1 VSTPASGP
9 GSGPAS
15 TILSARD
22 LEFLLFEW
30 LDVESLSERPRFA
43 EHDRESYRALLA
55 LCAQL
60 AADHFAPHYR
70 ASDSEEPVFDG
81 ERVRLIPEV
90 ATALEALARADLLAL
105 TLDEEHGGHQVPH
118 VVASACMAWF
128 TAANIGT
135 AAYSFLTMANA
146 SLLLEHGTPEQVER
160 FVGPM
165 LEGRFFGTMTLSEP
179 HAGSS
184 LGDVLTRAVPA
195 DDGTYRIF
203 GSKMW
208 ISGGDHEMGDNIVH
222 LVLAKLPD
230 APAGTRGISLFVV
243 PKRLVS
249 DDGSIGERN
258 DVALAGINHKLG
270 SRGTVNTA
278 PVFGGGAFTPGGA
291 PGAVGYLVGEP
302 HRGLSY
308 MFHMMNAARL
318 GVGMSAT
325 TTAYTAYLKSL
336 EYARSRPQGR
346 RLTAADPAAPQVPII
361 EHADVRRMLLAQK
374 AYVEGALALNL
385 WCSRLLDVQ
394 ASARDDEERAEA
406 GLLLDLLTPIAKSW
420 PSQWGQESNS
430 LAIQVLGGAGY
441 TRDYD
446 VEAHWRD
453 QRLNPIHE
461 GTHGIQALDL
471 LGRKVL
477 GSGGASLSA
486 LAARVQ
492 QTVHRARDLGGE
504 PAAHAE
510 ALTAVLDRLGEVTAA
525 LAGLGDPERTM
536 ANATVYLEAAGHVV
550 VAWMWLEQLVAVG
563 SEEGDF
569 YDGKR
574 AAARFFFRWELP
586 KVAPML
592 DLLASGD
599 TTTLDMRDA
608 WF

>member
-1 VSTPASGP
+1 MSTTASP
-9 GSGPAS
+9 S

-22 LEFLLFEW
+22 LQFMLFEW
-30 LDVESLSERPRFA
+30 LDVEQLAERPRFA
-43 EHDRESYRALLA
+43 EHDRETYDALLA
-55 LCAQL
+55 LCEQL
-60 AADHFAPHYR
+60 ATEHFAPHYR
-70 ASDSEEPVFDG
+70 RSDTEEPVFDG
-81 ERVRLIPEV
+81 EKVRLIPEI
-90 ATALEALARADLLAL
+90 ATALEAFAKADLLTL
-105 TLDEEHGGHQVPH
+105 TLDEEVGGQQVPH

-135 AAYSFLTMANA
+135 AAYSFLTVANA
-146 SLLLEHGTPEQVER
+146 GLLLAHGTPEQVER
-160 FVGPM
+160 FVTPM

-184 LGDVLTRAVPA
+184 LGDVVTRAVPA

-230 APAGTRGISLFVV
+230 AAPGTRGISLFVV
-243 PKRLVS
+243 PKHLVGE
-249 DDGSIGERN
+249 DGSIGERN

-291 PGAVGYLVGEP
+291 AGAVGHLVGEP
-302 HRGLSY
+302 GKGLSY

-346 RLTAADPAAPQVPII
+346 RLVAADPSAPQVPII

-374 AYVEGALALNL
+374 SYVEGALALNL
-385 WCSRLLDVQ
+385 YCSRLLDVQ
-394 ASARDDEERAEA
+394 ATARDEEERTET
-406 GLLLDLLTPIAKSW
+406 GRLLDLLTPIAKSW

-430 LAIQVLGGAGY
+430 LAIQVLGGSGY

-477 GSGGASLSA
+477 GGGGASLMA
-486 LAARVQ
+486 LAARIGD
-492 QTVHRARDLGGE
+492 TVARARDLGGE
-504 PAAHAE
+504 PAAHAD
-510 ALTAVLDRLGEVTAA
+510 ALQSAVDRLGEVTLA

-563 SEEGDF
+563 DRTGDF

-574 AAARFFFRWELP
+574 AAARYFFRWELP
-586 KVAPML
+586 KVGPML

-599 TTTLDMRDA
+599 TTTLEMRDA

>member
-1 VSTPASGP
+1 MS
-9 GSGPAS
+9 S

-22 LEFLLFEW
+22 LQFLLFEW
-30 LDVESLSERPRFA
+30 LDVEQLGSRPRFA
-43 EHDRESYRALLA
+43 EHDRETYDALLA
-55 LCAQL
+55 LCEEL
-60 AADHFAPHYR
+60 ATEHFAPHYR
-70 ASDSEEPVFDG
+70 KSDTEEPVFDG
-81 ERVRLIPEV
+81 EKVRLIPEI
-90 ATALEALARADLLAL
+90 ATALEAFARADLLGL
-105 TLDEEHGGHQVPH
+105 TLDEESGGHQLPH

-135 AAYSFLTMANA
+135 AAYSFLTVANA
-146 SLLLEHGTPEQVER
+146 GLLLAHGTPEQVER
-160 FVGPM
+160 FARPM

-184 LGDVLTRAVPA
+184 LGDVLTRAEPA
-195 DDGTYRIF
+195 DDGTYRIN
-203 GSKMW
+203 GCKMW

-230 APAGTRGISLFVV
+230 APAGTRGISLFIV
-243 PKRLVS
+243 PKWLVGE
-249 DDGSIGERN
+249 DGAIGERN

-291 PGAVGYLVGEP
+291 AGAVGYLVGEP
-302 HRGLSY
+302 HKGLSY

-336 EYARSRPQGR
+336 DYARQRPQGR
-346 RLTAADPAAPQVPII
+346 PLSDTDPGKPQVPII
-361 EHADVRRMLLAQK
+361 QHADVRRMLLAQK
-374 AYVEGALALNL
+374 SYVEGALALNL
-385 WCSRLLDVQ
+385 YCSRLLDLQ
-394 ASARDDEERAEA
+394 ASAQDDDERVEA
-406 GLLLDLLTPIAKSW
+406 GRLLDVLTPIAKSW

-430 LAIQVLGGAGY
+430 LAIQVLGGSGY

-477 GSGGASLSA
+477 GGGGAALLA
-486 LAARVQ
+486 LAARIEE
-492 QTVHRARDLGGE
+492 TVARATGLGGE
-504 PAAHAE
+504 PATHAVSLK
-510 ALTAVLDRLGEVTAA
+510 AMVDRLGEVTMT

-563 SEEGDF
+563 EKEGDF

-574 AAARFFFRWELP
+574 AAARYFFRWELP

-599 TTTLDMRDA
+599 TTTLEMREA

>member
-1 VSTPASGP
+1 
-9 GSGPAS
+9 
-15 TILSARD
+15 
-22 LEFLLFEW
+22 
-30 LDVESLSERPRFA
+30 
-43 EHDRESYRALLA
+43 
-55 LCAQL
+55 
-60 AADHFAPHYR
+60 
-70 ASDSEEPVFDG
+70 
-81 ERVRLIPEV
+81 
-90 ATALEALARADLLAL
+90 
-105 TLDEEHGGHQVPH
+105 
-118 VVASACMAWF
+118 MAWF

-195 DDGTYRIF
+195 DDGTYRVF

-222 LVLAKLPD
+222 LVLARLPD

-243 PKRLVS
+243 PKHLVA

-325 TTAYTAYLKSL
+325 TTAYTAYLKAL
-336 EYARSRPQGR
+336 DYARSRPQGR
-346 RLTAADPAAPQVPII
+346 RLGGADPGQPQVPII

-394 ASARDDEERAEA
+394 ASPRDDAEATEA

-477 GSGGASLSA
+477 GGGGASLAA
-486 LAARVQ
+486 LAGRIGRTVAR
-492 QTVHRARDLGGE
+492 AGDLGGE

-510 ALTAVLDRLGEVTAA
+510 APGWATR
-525 LAGLGDPERTM
+525 
-536 ANATVYLEAAGHVV
+536 NARWPTPPSTWRRPATSWSRGC
-550 VAWMWLEQLVAVG
+550 G
-563 SEEGDF
+563 SSSSSPSGTR
-569 YDGKR
+569 R
-574 AAARFFFRWELP
+574 ATSTT
-586 KVAPML
+586 
-592 DLLASGD
+592 ASGRPRATSSAGSCPRSGRCWTCSPRPTPPRWTCATPGSRCLRGPRSRGAAPASRRRRARPRPRGVRRAPPPARRRPPSSRSGRRGRCGAA
-599 TTTLDMRDA
+599 TTPGSPPTR
-608 WF
+608 

>member
-1 VSTPASGP
+1 VPTTSP
-9 GSGPAS
+9 S

-22 LEFLLFEW
+22 LQFMLFEW
-30 LDVESLSERPRFA
+30 LDVERLGQRPRFA
-43 EHDRESYRALLA
+43 EHDRETYDALLA
-55 LCAQL
+55 LCEQL
-60 AADHFAPHYR
+60 ATEHFAPHYR
-70 ASDSEEPVFDG
+70 RSDTEEPAFDG
-81 ERVRLIPEV
+81 ERVHLIPEI
-90 ATALEALARADLLAL
+90 ATALEAFAKADLLTL
-105 TLDEEHGGHQVPH
+105 TLDEEVGGQQVPH

-135 AAYSFLTMANA
+135 AAYSFLTVANA
-146 SLLLEHGTPEQVER
+146 GLLLAHGTPEQVER
-160 FVGPM
+160 FVTPM

-184 LGDVLTRAVPA
+184 LGDVVTRAVPA

-230 APAGTRGISLFVV
+230 AAPGTRGISLFIV
-243 PKRLVS
+243 PKHLVGE
-249 DDGSIGERN
+249 DGSIGERN
-258 DVALAGINHKLG
+258 DVVLAGINHKLG

-278 PVFGGGAFTPGGA
+278 PVFGSGAFTPGGA
-291 PGAVGYLVGEP
+291 PGAVGHLVGEP
-302 HRGLSY
+302 GKGLSY

-346 RLTAADPAAPQVPII
+346 RLAAADPTAPQVPII

-374 AYVEGALALNL
+374 SYVEGALALNL
-385 WCSRLLDVQ
+385 YCSRLLDVQ
-394 ASARDDEERAEA
+394 ATARDEEERTET
-406 GLLLDLLTPIAKSW
+406 GRLLDLLTPIAKSW

-430 LAIQVLGGAGY
+430 LAIQVLGGSGY

-477 GSGGASLSA
+477 GGGGASLVA
-486 LAARVQ
+486 LAARIAD
-492 QTVHRARDLGGE
+492 TVARARDLGGE
-504 PAAHAE
+504 PAAHAD
-510 ALTAVLDRLGEVTAA
+510 ALQAAVDRLGEVTLA

-563 SEEGDF
+563 DRDGDF

-574 AAARFFFRWELP
+574 AAARYFFRWELP
-586 KVAPML
+586 KVGPML

-599 TTTLDMRDA
+599 TTTLEMRDA

>member
-1 VSTPASGP
+1 MSTTASP
-9 GSGPAS
+9 S

-22 LEFLLFEW
+22 LQFMLFEW
-30 LDVESLSERPRFA
+30 LDVEQLAERPRFA
-43 EHDRESYRALLA
+43 EHDRETYDALLA
-55 LCAQL
+55 LCEQL
-60 AADHFAPHYR
+60 ATEHFAPHYR
-70 ASDSEEPVFDG
+70 RSDTEEPVFDG
-81 ERVRLIPEV
+81 EKVRLIPEI
-90 ATALEALARADLLAL
+90 ATALEAFAKADLLTL
-105 TLDEEHGGHQVPH
+105 TLDEEVGGQQVPH

-135 AAYSFLTMANA
+135 AAYSFLTVANA
-146 SLLLEHGTPEQVER
+146 GLLLAHGTPEQVER
-160 FVGPM
+160 FAMPM

-184 LGDVLTRAVPA
+184 LGDVVTRAVPA

-230 APAGTRGISLFVV
+230 AAPGTRGISLFVV
-243 PKRLVS
+243 PKHLVGE
-249 DDGSIGERN
+249 DGSIGERN

-291 PGAVGYLVGEP
+291 AGAVGHLVGEP
-302 HRGLSY
+302 GKGLSY

-346 RLTAADPAAPQVPII
+346 RLVAADPSAPQVPII

-374 AYVEGALALNL
+374 SYVEGALALNL
-385 WCSRLLDVQ
+385 YCSRLLDVQ
-394 ASARDDEERAEA
+394 ATARDEEERTET
-406 GLLLDLLTPIAKSW
+406 GRLLDLLTPIAKSW

-430 LAIQVLGGAGY
+430 LAIQVLGGSGY

-477 GSGGASLSA
+477 GDGGASLMA
-486 LAARVQ
+486 LAARIGD
-492 QTVHRARDLGGE
+492 TVARARDLGGE
-504 PAAHAE
+504 PAAHAD
-510 ALTAVLDRLGEVTAA
+510 ALQSAVDRLGEVTLA

-563 SEEGDF
+563 DRTGDF

-574 AAARFFFRWELP
+574 AAARYFFRWELP
-586 KVAPML
+586 KVGPML

-599 TTTLDMRDA
+599 TTTLEMRDA

>member
-1 VSTPASGP
+1 MSTTASP
-9 GSGPAS
+9 S

-22 LEFLLFEW
+22 LQFMLFEW
-30 LDVESLSERPRFA
+30 LDVEQLAERPRFA
-43 EHDRESYRALLA
+43 EHDRETYDALLE
-55 LCAQL
+55 LCEQL
-60 AADHFAPHYR
+60 ATEHFAPHYR
-70 ASDSEEPVFDG
+70 RSDTEEPVFDG
-81 ERVRLIPEV
+81 EKVLLIPEI
-90 ATALEALARADLLAL
+90 ATALEAFAKADLLTL
-105 TLDEEHGGHQVPH
+105 TLDEEVGGQQVPH

-135 AAYSFLTMANA
+135 AAYSFLTVANA
-146 SLLLEHGTPEQVER
+146 GLLLAHGTPEQVER
-160 FVGPM
+160 FVTPM

-184 LGDVLTRAVPA
+184 LGDVVTRAVPA

-230 APAGTRGISLFVV
+230 AAPGTRGISLFVV
-243 PKRLVS
+243 PKHLVGE
-249 DDGSIGERN
+249 DGSIGERN

-291 PGAVGYLVGEP
+291 AGAVGHLVGEP
-302 HRGLSY
+302 GKGLSY

-346 RLTAADPAAPQVPII
+346 RLGAADPSAPQVPII

-374 AYVEGALALNL
+374 SYVEGALALNL
-385 WCSRLLDVQ
+385 YCSRLLDVQ
-394 ASARDDEERAEA
+394 ATARDEEERTET
-406 GLLLDLLTPIAKSW
+406 GRLLDLLTPIAKSW

-430 LAIQVLGGAGY
+430 LAIQVLGGSGY

-477 GSGGASLSA
+477 GGGGASLMA
-486 LAARVQ
+486 LAARIGE
-492 QTVHRARDLGGE
+492 TVTRARDLGGE

-510 ALTAVLDRLGEVTAA
+510 ALQSAVDRLGEVTLA

-563 SEEGDF
+563 DRTGDF

-574 AAARFFFRWELP
+574 AAARYFFRWELP
-586 KVAPML
+586 KVGPML

-599 TTTLDMRDA
+599 TTTLEMRDA

>member
-1 VSTPASGP
+1 MPNPT
-9 GSGPAS
+9 S

-30 LDVESLSERPRFA
+30 LHVEDLSARPRFA
-43 EHDRESYRALLA
+43 EHDRESYDALLG
-55 LCAQL
+55 LCEEL
-60 AADHFAPHYR
+60 ATEHFATHYR
-70 ASDSEEPVFDG
+70 KSDTEEPVFDG
-81 ERVRLIPEV
+81 EKVRLIPEIE
-90 ATALEALARADLLAL
+90 AALQKFARADLMGL
-105 TLDEEHGGHQVPH
+105 TIDEEHGGLQVPH
-118 VVASACMAWF
+118 VVAAACMAWF
-128 TAANIGT
+128 TAANMGT
-135 AAYSFLTMANA
+135 AAYSFLTVANA
-146 SLLLEHGTPEQVER
+146 GLLLAHGTEEQVER
-160 FVGPM
+160 YVRPM

-184 LGDVLTRAVPA
+184 LGDVVTRAVPA

-230 APAGTRGISLFVV
+230 APAGSRGISLFIV
-243 PKRLVS
+243 PKHLVGE
-249 DDGSIGERN
+249 DGTIGERN

-291 PGAVGYLVGEP
+291 AGAVGYLVGEP
-302 HRGLSY
+302 HKGLSY

-318 GVGMSAT
+318 GVGMGAT

-336 EYARSRPQGR
+336 DYARTRPQGR
-346 RLTAADPAAPQVPII
+346 PLSAPDPAGPQVPII
-361 EHADVRRMLLAQK
+361 QHADVRRMLLAQK
-374 AYVEGALALNL
+374 SYVEGALALNL
-385 WCSRLLDVQ
+385 YCYRLLDEQ
-394 ASARDDEERAEA
+394 ATAEDDAERLAT
-406 GLLLDLLTPIAKSW
+406 GQLLDVLTPIAKSW
-420 PSQWGQESNS
+420 PSQWGQESCS
-430 LAIQVLGGAGY
+430 LAIQVLGGSGY
-441 TRDYD
+441 TRDHD
-446 VEAHWRD
+446 LEAHWRD

-477 GSGGASLSA
+477 GGGGAALMA
-486 LAARVQ
+486 LAARIED
-492 QTVHRARDLGGE
+492 TVARAGALGGE
-504 PAAHAE
+504 PASYAV
-510 ALTAVLDRLGEVTAA
+510 ALKAAVDRLGEVTMTI
-525 LAGLGDPERTM
+525 AGLGDPDRM
-536 ANATVYLEAAGHVV
+536 LANATVYLEAAGHVV

-563 SEEGDF
+563 EQQGDF

-574 AAARFFFRWELP
+574 AAARYFFGWELP

-599 TTTLDMRDA
+599 TTALEMRED

>member
-1 VSTPASGP
+1 MPTA
-9 GSGPAS
+9 AS
-15 TILSARD
+15 TVLSARD
-22 LEFLLFEW
+22 LEFLLYEW
-30 LDVESLSERPRFA
+30 LDVERLSERPRFA
-43 EHDRESYRALLA
+43 EHDRESYDALLA
-55 LCAQL
+55 LCQEL
-60 AADHFAPHYR
+60 ATEHFATHYR
-70 ASDSEEPVFDG
+70 KSDTEEPVFDG
-81 ERVRLIPEV
+81 EKVRLIPEIE
-90 ATALEALARADLLAL
+90 AALQKLAKADLMGL
-105 TLDEEHGGHQVPH
+105 TVDEEHGGLQVPH

-135 AAYSFLTMANA
+135 AAYAFLTMANA
-146 SLLLEHGTPEQVER
+146 GLLMAHGSEEQVER
-160 FVGPM
+160 YARPM
-165 LEGRFFGTMTLSEP
+165 LEGRFFGTMALSEP
-179 HAGSS
+179 QAGSS
-184 LGDVLTRAVPA
+184 LGDVVTRAVPA

-208 ISGGDHEMGDNIVH
+208 ISGGDHEMGDTIVH

-230 APAGTRGISLFVV
+230 APPGSRGISLFIV
-243 PKRLVS
+243 PKHLVGE
-249 DDGSIGERN
+249 DGTIGERN

-302 HRGLSY
+302 HKGLSY

-336 EYARSRPQGR
+336 DYARTRPQGR
-346 RLTAADPAAPQVPII
+346 PLASPDPAAPQVPII
-361 EHADVRRMLLAQK
+361 QHADVRRMLLAQK
-374 AYVEGALALNL
+374 SYVEGALALNL
-385 WCSRLLDVQ
+385 YCSRLLDDQ
-394 ASARDDEERAEA
+394 ATAEDDAERLAV
-406 GLLLDLLTPIAKSW
+406 GQLLDVLTPIAKSW
-420 PSQWGQESNS
+420 PSQWGQESCS
-430 LAIQVLGGAGY
+430 LAIQVLGGSGY
-441 TRDYD
+441 TRDHD
-446 VEAHWRD
+446 LEAHWRD

-477 GSGGASLSA
+477 GGGGAALLA
-486 LAARVQ
+486 LAGRIE
-492 QTVHRARDLGGE
+492 QTVARANELGGE
-504 PAAHAE
+504 PASYAV
-510 ALTAVLDRLGEVTAA
+510 ALKAAVDRLGEVTMT
-525 LAGLGDPERTM
+525 LAGLGEPERM
-536 ANATVYLEAAGHVV
+536 LANATVYLEAAGHVV

-563 SEEGDF
+563 EKTGDF

-574 AAARFFFRWELP
+574 AAARYFFRWELP

-599 TTTLDMRDA
+599 TTTLEMRED

>member
-1 VSTPASGP
+1 MPTPAQP
-9 GSGPAS
+9 S
-15 TILSARD
+15 TILSPRD

-30 LDVESLSERPRFA
+30 LDVERLSDRPRFA
-43 EHDRESYRALLA
+43 DHDRGSYEALLA
-55 LCAQL
+55 LCEQL
-60 AADHFAPHYR
+60 ATDRFAPHYR
-70 ASDSEEPVFDG
+70 RSDTEEPAFDG
-81 ERVRLIPEV
+81 EKVHLIPEI
-90 ATALEALARADLLAL
+90 AAALEAFAKADLLTL
-105 TLDEEHGGHQVPH
+105 TLDEDMGGHQVPH
-118 VVASACMAWF
+118 VVAAACMAWF

-146 SLLLEHGTPEQVER
+146 ALLLEHGTPDQVDR
-160 FVGPM
+160 YARPM

-184 LGDVLTRAVPA
+184 LGDVTTRAVPA

-230 APAGTRGISLFVV
+230 APPGSRGISLFIV
-243 PKRLVS
+243 PKHLVAE
-249 DDGSIGERN
+249 DGSIGERN

-302 HRGLSY
+302 HRGLTY

-336 EYARSRPQGR
+336 AYAKERPQGR
-346 RLTAADPAAPQVPII
+346 RLTAADPTAPQVPII

-374 AYVEGALALNL
+374 SYVEGALALNL
-385 WCSRLLDVQ
+385 YCSRLLDLQ
-394 ASARDDEERAEA
+394 ASAQDDDERTETGR
-406 GLLLDLLTPIAKSW
+406 LLDLLTPIAKSW

-430 LAIQVLGGAGY
+430 LAIQVLGGSGY

-477 GSGGASLSA
+477 GSGGASLLA
-486 LAARVQ
+486 LAARIE
-492 QTVHRARDLGGE
+492 QTVAQATALGGE
-504 PAAHAE
+504 PAAHAA
-510 ALTAVLDRLGEVTAA
+510 ALKAMVDRLGEVTMA

-563 SEEGDF
+563 EQEGDF

-574 AAARFFFRWELP
+574 AAARYFFRWELP
-586 KVAPML
+586 KVGPML

-599 TTTLDMRDA
+599 TTTLDMHA
-608 WF
+608 SWF

>member
-1 VSTPASGP
+1 MPATAPS
-9 GSGPAS
+9 S

-22 LEFLLFEW
+22 LEFMLFEW
-30 LDVESLSERPRFA
+30 LDVEQLAERPRFA
-43 EHDRESYRALLA
+43 EHDRESYDALLA
-55 LCAQL
+55 LCEEL
-60 AADHFAPHYR
+60 ATEHFAPHYR
-70 ASDSEEPVFDG
+70 RSDTEEPVFEDG
-81 ERVRLIPEV
+81 KVRLIPEIE
-90 ATALEALARADLLAL
+90 AALAKFAEADLLTL
-105 TLDEEHGGHQVPH
+105 TLDEEVGGQQVPH

-135 AAYSFLTMANA
+135 AAYSFLTVANA
-146 SLLLEHGTPEQVER
+146 GLLLAHGTPEQVER
-160 FVGPM
+160 YVAPM

-184 LGDVLTRAVPA
+184 LGDVVTRAVPA

-203 GSKMW
+203 GNKMW

-230 APAGTRGISLFVV
+230 AAPGTRGISLFVV
-243 PKRLVS
+243 PKHLVGE
-249 DDGSIGERN
+249 DGSIGERN

-278 PVFGGGAFTPGGA
+278 PVFGGGAYTPGGA
-291 PGAVGYLVGEP
+291 PGAIGYLVGEP
-302 HRGLSY
+302 GKGLSY

-336 EYARSRPQGR
+336 AYARSRPQGR
-346 RLTAADPAAPQVPII
+346 RLTAADPGAPQVPII

-374 AYVEGALALNL
+374 SYVEGALALNL
-385 WCSRLLDVQ
+385 YCSRLLDVQ
-394 ASARDDEERAEA
+394 ATAQDDEERTEA
-406 GLLLDLLTPIAKSW
+406 GRLLDLLTPIAKSW

-430 LAIQVLGGAGY
+430 LAIQVLGGSGY

-477 GSGGASLSA
+477 GGGGASLMA
-486 LAARVQ
+486 LAARIAE
-492 QTVHRARDLGGE
+492 TVGRARDLGGE
-504 PAAHAE
+504 PAAHAD
-510 ALTAVLDRLGEVTAA
+510 ALQAAVDRLGEVTLA

-563 SEEGDF
+563 ERTGDF

-574 AAARFFFRWELP
+574 AAARYFFRWELP
-586 KVAPML
+586 KVGPML

-599 TTTLDMRDA
+599 TTTLEMRDA

>member
-1 VSTPASGP
+1 
-9 GSGPAS
+9 
-15 TILSARD
+15 
-22 LEFLLFEW
+22 
-30 LDVESLSERPRFA
+30 
-43 EHDRESYRALLA
+43 
-55 LCAQL
+55 
-60 AADHFAPHYR
+60 
-70 ASDSEEPVFDG
+70 
-81 ERVRLIPEV
+81 
-90 ATALEALARADLLAL
+90 
-105 TLDEEHGGHQVPH
+105 
-118 VVASACMAWF
+118 
-128 TAANIGT
+128 
-135 AAYSFLTMANA
+135 
-146 SLLLEHGTPEQVER
+146 
-160 FVGPM
+160 
-165 LEGRFFGTMTLSEP
+165 
-179 HAGSS
+179 
-184 LGDVLTRAVPA
+184 
-195 DDGTYRIF
+195 
-203 GSKMW
+203 
-208 ISGGDHEMGDNIVH
+208 
-222 LVLAKLPD
+222 
-230 APAGTRGISLFVV
+230 
-243 PKRLVS
+243 
-249 DDGSIGERN
+249 
-258 DVALAGINHKLG
+258 
-270 SRGTVNTA
+270 
-278 PVFGGGAFTPGGA
+278 
-291 PGAVGYLVGEP
+291 
-302 HRGLSY
+302 
-308 MFHMMNAARL
+308 MNAARL

-346 RLTAADPAAPQVPII
+346 RLTAADPTAPQVPII

-394 ASARDDEERAEA
+394 ESPRDDAERTEA

-477 GSGGASLSA
+477 GGGGASLAA
-486 LAARVQ
+486 LAGRVQ
-492 QTVHRARDLGGE
+492 ETVARARELGGE
-504 PAAHAE
+504 PAAHGE
-510 ALTAVLDRLGEVTAA
+510 ALTSMVDRLGEVTLA

-563 SEEGDF
+563 DKEGDF
-569 YDGKR
+569 YEGKR
-574 AAARFFFRWELP
+574 AAARYFFRWELP

>member
-1 VSTPASGP
+1 MPTTSP
-9 GSGPAS
+9 S

-22 LEFLLFEW
+22 LQFMLFEW
-30 LDVESLSERPRFA
+30 LDVERLGERPRFA
-43 EHDRESYRALLA
+43 EHDRETYDALLA
-55 LCAQL
+55 LCEQL
-60 AADHFAPHYR
+60 ATEHFAPHYR
-70 ASDSEEPVFDG
+70 RSDTEEPAFDG
-81 ERVRLIPEV
+81 ERVHLIPEI
-90 ATALEALARADLLAL
+90 ATALEAFAKADLLTL
-105 TLDEEHGGHQVPH
+105 TLDEEVGGQQVPH

-135 AAYSFLTMANA
+135 AAYSFLTVANA
-146 SLLLEHGTPEQVER
+146 GLLLAHGTPEQVER
-160 FVGPM
+160 FVTPM

-184 LGDVLTRAVPA
+184 LGDVVTRAVPA

-230 APAGTRGISLFVV
+230 AAPGTRGISLFVV
-243 PKRLVS
+243 PKHLVGE
-249 DDGSIGERN
+249 DGSIGERN
-258 DVALAGINHKLG
+258 DVVLAGINHKLG

-291 PGAVGYLVGEP
+291 PGAVGHLVGEP
-302 HRGLSY
+302 GKGLSY

-346 RLTAADPAAPQVPII
+346 RLAAADPTAPQVPII

-374 AYVEGALALNL
+374 SYVEGALALNL
-385 WCSRLLDVQ
+385 YCSRLLDVQ
-394 ASARDDEERAEA
+394 ATARDEEERTET
-406 GLLLDLLTPIAKSW
+406 GRLLDLLTPIAKSW

-430 LAIQVLGGAGY
+430 LAIQVLGGSGY

-477 GSGGASLSA
+477 GGGGASLVA
-486 LAARVQ
+486 LGARIAD
-492 QTVHRARDLGGE
+492 TVARARDLGGE
-504 PAAHAE
+504 PAAHAD
-510 ALTAVLDRLGEVTAA
+510 ALQAAVDRLGEVTLA

-563 SEEGDF
+563 DRDGDF

-574 AAARFFFRWELP
+574 AAARYFFRWELP
-586 KVAPML
+586 KVGPML

-599 TTTLDMRDA
+599 TTTLEMRNA

>member
-1 VSTPASGP
+1 MSTTASP
-9 GSGPAS
+9 S
-15 TILSARD
+15 TVLSARD
-22 LEFLLFEW
+22 LQFMLFEW
-30 LDVESLSERPRFA
+30 LDVEQLAERPRFA
-43 EHDRESYRALLA
+43 EHDRETYDALLA
-55 LCAQL
+55 LCEQL
-60 AADHFAPHYR
+60 ATEHFAPHYR
-70 ASDSEEPVFDG
+70 RSDTEEPVFDG
-81 ERVRLIPEV
+81 EKVRLIPEI
-90 ATALEALARADLLAL
+90 ATALEAFAKADLLTL
-105 TLDEEHGGHQVPH
+105 TLDEEVGGQQVPH

-135 AAYSFLTMANA
+135 AAYSFLTVANA
-146 SLLLEHGTPEQVER
+146 GLLLAHGTPEQVER
-160 FVGPM
+160 FVAPM

-184 LGDVLTRAVPA
+184 LGDVVTRAVPA

-230 APAGTRGISLFVV
+230 AAPGTRGISLFVV
-243 PKRLVS
+243 PKHLVGE
-249 DDGSIGERN
+249 DGSIGERN

-291 PGAVGYLVGEP
+291 AGAVGHLVGEP
-302 HRGLSY
+302 GKGLSY

-346 RLTAADPAAPQVPII
+346 RLGAADPSAPQVPII

-374 AYVEGALALNL
+374 SYVEGALALNL
-385 WCSRLLDVQ
+385 YCSRLLDVQ
-394 ASARDDEERAEA
+394 ATARDEEERTET
-406 GLLLDLLTPIAKSW
+406 GRLLDLLTPIAKSW

-430 LAIQVLGGAGY
+430 LAIQVLGGSGY

-477 GSGGASLSA
+477 GGGGASLMA
-486 LAARVQ
+486 LAARIGE
-492 QTVHRARDLGGE
+492 TVTRARDLGGE
-504 PAAHAE
+504 PAAHAD
-510 ALTAVLDRLGEVTAA
+510 ALQSAVDRLGEVTLA

-563 SEEGDF
+563 DRTGDF

-574 AAARFFFRWELP
+574 AAARYFFRWELP
-586 KVAPML
+586 KVGPML

-599 TTTLDMRDA
+599 TTTLEMRDA

>member
-1 VSTPASGP
+1 VPTTASP
-9 GSGPAS
+9 S

-22 LEFLLFEW
+22 LQFLLFEW
-30 LDVESLSERPRFA
+30 LDVEQLAERPRFA
-43 EHDRESYRALLA
+43 EHDRETYDALLA
-55 LCAQL
+55 LCEEL
-60 AADHFAPHYR
+60 ATEHFAPHYR
-70 ASDSEEPVFDG
+70 RSDTEEPVFDG
-81 ERVRLIPEV
+81 EKVRLIPEI
-90 ATALEALARADLLAL
+90 ATALEAFAKADLLTL
-105 TLDEEHGGHQVPH
+105 SLDEEVGGQQVPH

-135 AAYSFLTMANA
+135 AAYSFLTVANA
-146 SLLLEHGTPEQVER
+146 GLLLAHGTPEQVER
-160 FVGPM
+160 FVTPM

-184 LGDVLTRAVPA
+184 LGDVVTRAVPA
-195 DDGTYRIF
+195 DDGTFRIF
-203 GSKMW
+203 GNKMW

-230 APAGTRGISLFVV
+230 AAPGTRGISLFVV
-243 PKRLVS
+243 PKHLVGE
-249 DDGSIGERN
+249 DGSLGERN

-278 PVFGGGAFTPGGA
+278 PVFGGGSFTPGGA
-291 PGAVGYLVGEP
+291 PGAIGYLVGEP
-302 HRGLSY
+302 GKGLSY

-346 RLTAADPAAPQVPII
+346 RLTAVDPGAPQVPII

-374 AYVEGALALNL
+374 SYVEGALALNL
-385 WCSRLLDVQ
+385 YCSRLLDVQ
-394 ASARDDEERAEA
+394 ATARDEDERTETGR
-406 GLLLDLLTPIAKSW
+406 LLDLLTPIAKSW

-430 LAIQVLGGAGY
+430 LAIQVLGGSGY

-477 GSGGASLSA
+477 GGGGASLMA
-486 LAARVQ
+486 LAARIAD
-492 QTVHRARDLGGE
+492 TVGRARDLGGE
-504 PAAHAE
+504 PAGHAD
-510 ALTAVLDRLGEVTAA
+510 ALQAAVDRLGEVTLT

-563 SEEGDF
+563 EKAGDF

-574 AAARFFFRWELP
+574 AAARYFFRWELP
-586 KVAPML
+586 KVGPML

-599 TTTLDMRDA
+599 TTTLEMRDA

>member
-1 VSTPASGP
+1 MS
-9 GSGPAS
+9 S

-22 LEFLLFEW
+22 LQFLLFEW
-30 LDVESLSERPRFA
+30 LDVEQLGSRPRFA
-43 EHDRESYRALLA
+43 EHDRETYDALLA
-55 LCAQL
+55 LCEEL
-60 AADHFAPHYR
+60 ATEHFAPHYR
-70 ASDSEEPVFDG
+70 KSDTEEPVFDG
-81 ERVRLIPEV
+81 EKVRLIPEI
-90 ATALEALARADLLAL
+90 ATALETFARADLLGL
-105 TLDEEHGGHQVPH
+105 TLDQESGGHQIPQ

-146 SLLLEHGTPEQVER
+146 GLLMAHGTPEQVER
-160 FVGPM
+160 FARPM

-184 LGDVLTRAVPA
+184 LGDVLTRAEPA
-195 DDGTYRIF
+195 DDGTYRIN
-203 GSKMW
+203 GCKMW

-230 APAGTRGISLFVV
+230 APAGTRGISLFIV
-243 PKRLVS
+243 PKWLVGE
-249 DDGSIGERN
+249 DGSIGERN

-291 PGAVGYLVGEP
+291 AGAVGYLVGEP
-302 HRGLSY
+302 HKGLSY

-336 EYARSRPQGR
+336 DYARQRPQGR
-346 RLTAADPAAPQVPII
+346 PLADTDPGKPQVPII
-361 EHADVRRMLLAQK
+361 QHADVRRMLLAQK
-374 AYVEGALALNL
+374 SYVEGALALNL
-385 WCSRLLDVQ
+385 YCSRLLDLQ
-394 ASARDDEERAEA
+394 ASALDDDERVEA
-406 GLLLDLLTPIAKSW
+406 GRLLDVLTPIAKSW

-430 LAIQVLGGAGY
+430 LAIQVLGGSGY

-446 VEAHWRD
+446 LEAHWRD

-477 GSGGASLSA
+477 GGGGAALVA
-486 LAARVQ
+486 LAARIEE
-492 QTVHRARDLGGE
+492 TVARATDLGGE
-504 PAAHAE
+504 PATHAA
-510 ALTAVLDRLGEVTAA
+510 ALKAMVDRLGEVTMT

-563 SEEGDF
+563 EKEGDF

-574 AAARFFFRWELP
+574 AAARYFFRWELP
-586 KVAPML
+586 KVAPLL

-599 TTTLDMRDA
+599 TTTLEMRPA

>member
-1 VSTPASGP
+1 MSTTAS
-9 GSGPAS
+9 SS

-22 LEFLLFEW
+22 LQFMLFEW
-30 LDVESLSERPRFA
+30 LDVEQLAERPRFA
-43 EHDRESYRALLA
+43 EHDRETYDALLA
-55 LCAQL
+55 LCEQL
-60 AADHFAPHYR
+60 ATEHFAPHYR
-70 ASDSEEPVFDG
+70 RSDTEEPVFDG
-81 ERVRLIPEV
+81 EKVLLIPEI
-90 ATALEALARADLLAL
+90 ATALEAFAKADLLTL
-105 TLDEEHGGHQVPH
+105 TLDEEVGGQQVPH

-135 AAYSFLTMANA
+135 AAYSFLTVANA
-146 SLLLEHGTPEQVER
+146 GLLLAHGTPEQVER
-160 FVGPM
+160 FVTPM

-184 LGDVLTRAVPA
+184 LGDVVTRAVPA

-230 APAGTRGISLFVV
+230 AAPGTRGISLFVV
-243 PKRLVS
+243 PKHLVGE
-249 DDGSIGERN
+249 DGSIGERN

-291 PGAVGYLVGEP
+291 AGAVGHLVGEP
-302 HRGLSY
+302 GKGLSY

-346 RLTAADPAAPQVPII
+346 RLGAADPSAPQVPII

-374 AYVEGALALNL
+374 SYVEGALALNL
-385 WCSRLLDVQ
+385 YCSRLLDVQ
-394 ASARDDEERAEA
+394 ATARDEEERTET
-406 GLLLDLLTPIAKSW
+406 GRLLDLLTPIAKSW

-430 LAIQVLGGAGY
+430 LAIQVLGGSGY

-477 GSGGASLSA
+477 GGGGASLMA
-486 LAARVQ
+486 LAARIGE
-492 QTVHRARDLGGE
+492 TVTRARDLGGE

-510 ALTAVLDRLGEVTAA
+510 ALQSAVDRLGEVTLA

-563 SEEGDF
+563 DRTGDF

-574 AAARFFFRWELP
+574 AAARYFFRWELP
-586 KVAPML
+586 KVGPML

-599 TTTLDMRDA
+599 TTTLEMRDA

>member
-1 VSTPASGP
+1 VS
-9 GSGPAS
+9 S

-30 LDVESLSERPRFA
+30 LDVERLSERPRFA
-43 EHDRESYRALLA
+43 EHDRETYDALLA
-55 LCAQL
+55 LCEQL
-60 AADHFAPHYR
+60 ATEHFATHYR
-70 ASDSEEPVFDG
+70 KSDTEEPVFDG
-81 ERVRLIPEV
+81 EKVRLIPEIE
-90 ATALEALARADLLAL
+90 AALDAFAKADLLTL
-105 TLDEEHGGHQVPH
+105 TLDEERGGHQLPQ

-135 AAYSFLTMANA
+135 AAYSFLTVANA
-146 SLLLEHGTPEQVER
+146 GLLLAHGTPEQVER
-160 FVGPM
+160 FVQPM

-184 LGDVLTRAVPA
+184 LGDVVTRAEPA

-230 APAGTRGISLFVV
+230 APAGTRGISLFIV
-243 PKRLVS
+243 PKWLVG

-291 PGAVGYLVGEP
+291 AGAVGYLVGEP

-336 EYARSRPQGR
+336 DYARQRPQGR
-346 RLTAADPAAPQVPII
+346 PLSDTDPGKPQVPII
-361 EHADVRRMLLAQK
+361 QHADVRRMLLAQK
-374 AYVEGALALNL
+374 SYVEGALALNL
-385 WCSRLLDVQ
+385 YCSRLLDLQ
-394 ASARDDEERAEA
+394 ASAVDDDERVEA
-406 GLLLDLLTPIAKSW
+406 GRLLDVLTPIAKSW

-430 LAIQVLGGAGY
+430 LAIQVLGGSGY

-446 VEAHWRD
+446 LEAHWRD

-477 GSGGASLSA
+477 GGGGAALLA
-486 LAARVQ
+486 LAARIED
-492 QTVHRARDLGGE
+492 TVGRASGLGGE
-504 PAAHAE
+504 AASHAA
-510 ALTAVLDRLGEVTAA
+510 ALTSAVDRLGEVTMA

-550 VAWMWLEQLVAVG
+550 IAWMWLEQVVAVG
-563 SEEGDF
+563 EREGDF

-574 AAARFFFRWELP
+574 AAARYFFRWELP

-599 TTTLDMRDA
+599 TTTLEMRED

>member
-1 VSTPASGP
+1 MPTPARS
-9 GSGPAS
+9 S

-22 LEFLLFEW
+22 LQFMLFEW
-30 LDVESLSERPRFA
+30 LDVKRLSERPRFA
-43 EHDRESYRALLA
+43 DHDRDSYEALLA
-55 LCAQL
+55 LCEEL
-60 AADHFAPHYR
+60 ATDRFAPHYR
-70 ASDSEEPVFDG
+70 RSDVEEPTFDG
-81 ERVRLIPEV
+81 EKVHLIPEI
-90 ATALEALARADLLAL
+90 ATALEAFAKADLLTL
-105 TLDEEHGGHQVPH
+105 TLDEDMGGHQVPH
-118 VVASACMAWF
+118 VVAAACMAWF

-146 SLLLEHGTPEQVER
+146 ALLLEHGTPDQVDR
-160 FVGPM
+160 YARPM

-184 LGDVLTRAVPA
+184 LGDVVTRAVPA
-195 DDGTYRIF
+195 HDGTYRIF
-203 GSKMW
+203 GNKMW

-222 LVLAKLPD
+222 LVLARLPD
-230 APAGTRGISLFVV
+230 APDGTRGISLFIV
-243 PKRLVS
+243 PKHLVGE
-249 DDGSIGERN
+249 DGSIGERN

-336 EYARSRPQGR
+336 DYARSRPQGR
-346 RLTAADPAAPQVPII
+346 PLAGADPAAPQVPII

-374 AYVEGALALNL
+374 SYVEGALALNL
-385 WCSRLLDVQ
+385 YCSRLLDLQ
-394 ASARDDEERAEA
+394 GSAQDHDERTET
-406 GLLLDLLTPIAKSW
+406 GQLLDLLTPIAKSW

-430 LAIQVLGGAGY
+430 LAIQVLGGSGY

-477 GSGGASLSA
+477 GSGGASLRA
-486 LAARVQ
+486 LAARVDR
-492 QTVHRARDLGGE
+492 TVARANALGGE
-504 PAAHAE
+504 AAEHGA
-510 ALTAVLDRLGEVTAA
+510 ALKAAVDRLGEVTMV
-525 LAGLGDPERTM
+525 LAGLGDPARTM

-563 SEEGDF
+563 DRSSDF
-569 YDGKR
+569 HDGKR

-586 KVAPML
+586 KVGPML

-599 TTTLDMRDA
+599 TTTLEMRAD

>member
-1 VSTPASGP
+1 VPAS
-9 GSGPAS
+9 PASPS

-22 LEFLLFEW
+22 LQFLLFEW
-30 LDVESLSERPRFA
+30 LDVEQLADRPRFA
-43 EHDRESYRALLA
+43 EHDRETYDALLA
-55 LCAQL
+55 LCEQL
-60 AADHFAPHYR
+60 ATEHFAPHYR
-70 ASDSEEPVFDG
+70 RSDTEEPVFDG
-81 ERVRLIPEV
+81 EKVHLIPEI
-90 ATALEALARADLLAL
+90 ATALEAFAKADLLTL
-105 TLDEEHGGHQVPH
+105 SLDEEVGGQQVPQ

-135 AAYSFLTMANA
+135 AAYSFLTVANA
-146 SLLLEHGTPEQVER
+146 GLLLAHGTPEQVER
-160 FVGPM
+160 YVTPM

-184 LGDVLTRAVPA
+184 LGDVVTRAVPA
-195 DDGTYRIF
+195 DDGTFRIF
-203 GSKMW
+203 GNKMW

-230 APAGTRGISLFVV
+230 AAPGTRGISLFVV
-243 PKRLVS
+243 PKHLVGE
-249 DDGSIGERN
+249 DGSIGERN

-278 PVFGGGAFTPGGA
+278 PVFGGGSYTPGGA
-291 PGAVGYLVGEP
+291 PGAIGYLVGEP
-302 HRGLSY
+302 GKGLSY

-346 RLTAADPAAPQVPII
+346 SLTAADPTGPQVPII
-361 EHADVRRMLLAQK
+361 QHADVRRMLLAQK
-374 AYVEGALALNL
+374 SYVEGALALNL
-385 WCSRLLDVQ
+385 YCSRLLDVQ
-394 ASARDDEERAEA
+394 ATARDEEERTES
-406 GLLLDLLTPIAKSW
+406 GRLLDLLTPIAKSW

-430 LAIQVLGGAGY
+430 LAIQVLGGSGY

-477 GSGGASLSA
+477 GGGGASLMA
-486 LAARVQ
+486 RAARIAE
-492 QTVHRARDLGGE
+492 TVGRARDLGGE
-504 PAAHAE
+504 PAAHAD
-510 ALTAVLDRLGEVTAA
+510 ALQAAVDRLGEVTLA

-550 VAWMWLEQLVAVG
+550 IAWMWLEQLVAVG
-563 SEEGDF
+563 ERTGDF

-574 AAARFFFRWELP
+574 AAARYFFRWELP
-586 KVAPML
+586 KVGPML

-599 TTTLDMRDA
+599 TTTLEMRDA

>member
-1 VSTPASGP
+1 MPTPAQL
-9 GSGPAS
+9 S

-22 LEFLLFEW
+22 LQFMLFEW
-30 LDVESLSERPRFA
+30 LDVERLSERPRFA
-43 EHDRESYRALLA
+43 DHDRDTYDALLA
-55 LCAQL
+55 LCEEL
-60 AADHFAPHYR
+60 ATDRFAPHYR
-70 ASDSEEPVFDG
+70 RSDTEEPAFDG
-81 ERVRLIPEV
+81 ERVHLIPEIP
-90 ATALEALARADLLAL
+90 AALEAFAKADLLTL
-105 TLDEEHGGHQVPH
+105 TLDAEMGGHQVPR
-118 VVASACMAWF
+118 VVAAACMAWF

-146 SLLLEHGTPEQVER
+146 ALLLAHGTPEQVDR
-160 FVGPM
+160 FARPM

-184 LGDVLTRAVPA
+184 LGDVVTRAVPA

-203 GSKMW
+203 GNKMW
-208 ISGGDHEMGDNIVH
+208 ISGGDHEMGDTIVH

-230 APAGTRGISLFVV
+230 APDGTRGISLFIV
-243 PKRLVS
+243 PKHLVGE
-249 DDGSIGERN
+249 DGSVGERN

-270 SRGTVNTA
+270 NRGTVNTA
-278 PVFGGGAFTPGGA
+278 PVFGGGAFTPGGE

-336 EYARSRPQGR
+336 AYAKERPQGR
-346 RLTAADPAAPQVPII
+346 RLAGADPTSPQVPII

-374 AYVEGALALNL
+374 SYVEGALALNL
-385 WCSRLLDVQ
+385 YCSRLLDLQ
-394 ASARDDEERAEA
+394 ATAQDDDERTETGR
-406 GLLLDLLTPIAKSW
+406 LLDLLTPIAKSW

-430 LAIQVLGGAGY
+430 LAIQVLGGSGY

-477 GSGGASLSA
+477 GSGGASLLA
-486 LAARVQ
+486 LAGRIERTVARA
-492 QTVHRARDLGGE
+492 TALGGE
-504 PAAHAE
+504 PAEHGV
-510 ALTAVLDRLGEVTAA
+510 ALKAMVDRLGEVTMA

-563 SEEGDF
+563 EQDGDF

-574 AAARFFFRWELP
+574 AAARYFFRWELP
-586 KVAPML
+586 KVGPML

-599 TTTLDMRDA
+599 TTTLDMHA
-608 WF
+608 GWF

>member
-1 VSTPASGP
+1 MSTTASP
-9 GSGPAS
+9 S

-22 LEFLLFEW
+22 LQFMLFEW
-30 LDVESLSERPRFA
+30 LDVEQLAERPRFA
-43 EHDRESYRALLA
+43 EHDRETYDALLA
-55 LCAQL
+55 LCEQL
-60 AADHFAPHYR
+60 ATEHFAPHYR
-70 ASDSEEPVFDG
+70 RSDTEEPVFDG
-81 ERVRLIPEV
+81 EKVRLIPEI
-90 ATALEALARADLLAL
+90 ATALEAFAKADLLTL
-105 TLDEEHGGHQVPH
+105 TLDEEVGGQQVPH

-135 AAYSFLTMANA
+135 AAYSFLTVANA
-146 SLLLEHGTPEQVER
+146 GLLLAHGTPEQVER
-160 FVGPM
+160 FVTPM

-184 LGDVLTRAVPA
+184 LGDVVTRAVPA

-230 APAGTRGISLFVV
+230 AAPGTRGISLFVV
-243 PKRLVS
+243 PKHLVGE
-249 DDGSIGERN
+249 DGSIGERN

-291 PGAVGYLVGEP
+291 AGAVGHLVGEP
-302 HRGLSY
+302 GKGLSY

-346 RLTAADPAAPQVPII
+346 RVGAADPSAPQVPII

-374 AYVEGALALNL
+374 SYVEGALALNL
-385 WCSRLLDVQ
+385 YCSRLLDVQ
-394 ASARDDEERAEA
+394 ATARDEEERTET
-406 GLLLDLLTPIAKSW
+406 GRLLDLLTPIAKSW

-430 LAIQVLGGAGY
+430 LAIQVLGGSGY

-477 GSGGASLSA
+477 GGGGASLVA
-486 LAARVQ
+486 LAARIGD
-492 QTVHRARDLGGE
+492 TVARARDLGGE
-504 PAAHAE
+504 PAAHAD
-510 ALTAVLDRLGEVTAA
+510 ALQSAVDRLGEVTLV

-563 SEEGDF
+563 DRTGDF

-574 AAARFFFRWELP
+574 AAARYFFRWELP
-586 KVAPML
+586 KVGPML
-592 DLLASGD
+592 DLLTSGD
-599 TTTLDMRDA
+599 TTTLEMRDA